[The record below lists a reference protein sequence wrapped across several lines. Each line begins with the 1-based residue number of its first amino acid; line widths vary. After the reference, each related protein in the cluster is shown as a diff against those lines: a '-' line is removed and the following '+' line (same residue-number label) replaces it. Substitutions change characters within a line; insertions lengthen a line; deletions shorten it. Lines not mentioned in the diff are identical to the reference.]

1 MGQRNGKQR
10 SRRHKIANP
19 NHQLDALNEIIVA
32 NGISKY
38 DIDLDAIFNPTAPLK
53 INRNNLLNAIE
64 QMQRENESALKQSIK
79 LLGVPFVFVF
89 SSFWMYFELLALC

>member
-1 MGQRNGKQR
+1 MSKRNGKQR
-10 SRRHKIANP
+10 GRKHKIANP

-32 NGISKY
+32 NGISQY

-53 INRNNLLNAIE
+53 INRSNLLNAIDE
-64 QMQRENESALKQSIK
+64 MQRENENMVGQSVK

-89 SSFWMYFELLALC
+89 SSFWAYFSVLF